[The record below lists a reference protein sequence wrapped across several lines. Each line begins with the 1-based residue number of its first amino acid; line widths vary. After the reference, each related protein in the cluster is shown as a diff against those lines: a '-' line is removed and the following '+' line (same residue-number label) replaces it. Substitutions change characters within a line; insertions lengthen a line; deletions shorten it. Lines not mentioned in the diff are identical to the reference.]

1 MEPRILTWRFHGKKP
16 KIWTWQVSK
25 IKIYCA
31 HCDLRP
37 CLSLEREEDLL
48 SICTICRSVNNNWD
62 WLNIFQVPKCQK
74 FCQILILQMINS
86 TIDLLPPNPY
96 VMYYIKM
103 WGLKSFSI
111 KHQQDIIKWH
121 SRREQTRKTGKNHTS
136 QVYIIIW
143 YSILQSTHFPLFHGI
158 F

>member
-1 MEPRILTWRFHGKKP
+1 MDLADFVATKYWSPKKLFQKFREFRETGVQKWNLKNPFLKTLARITNPKIEQESDVIWTKLEPRILTWRFHGKKP

-86 TIDLLPPNPY
+86 TQLICKVTMN
-96 VMYYIKM
+96 
-103 WGLKSFSI
+103 
-111 KHQQDIIKWH
+111 
-121 SRREQTRKTGKNHTS
+121 
-136 QVYIIIW
+136 
-143 YSILQSTHFPLFHGI
+143 
-158 F
+158 